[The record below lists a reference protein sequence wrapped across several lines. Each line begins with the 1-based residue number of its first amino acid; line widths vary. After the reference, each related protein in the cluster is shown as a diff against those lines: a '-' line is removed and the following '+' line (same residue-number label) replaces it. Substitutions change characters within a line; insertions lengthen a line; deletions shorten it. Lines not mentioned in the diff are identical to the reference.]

1 MRARLAFCAATLTL
15 CGAARI
21 TAAPAAQAAP
31 GSRDDERDLREL
43 EPGQSVR
50 AGIAGGQEHAYGLAL
65 QAGEYVKV
73 VVDQHGVD
81 VVIAARGPDGGLMV
95 EANFRATADGTDWLS
110 LQAETGGRYHIA
122 LRPRLS
128 DAAAGSYELKLVGP
142 RPATARDRAAARA
155 DGLLA
160 EGHALTREG
169 SAASREKAALRM
181 EEAAV
186 AYREA
191 QNTALEARALGD
203 AGNT

>member
-155 DGLLA
+155 DARGLRGLPGEGRPPDGGGGGRLSGGA
-160 EGHALTREG
+160 EHGPRG
-169 SAASREKAALRM
+169 
-181 EEAAV
+181 
-186 AYREA
+186 
-191 QNTALEARALGD
+191 ARPRRRRQHPPGPRA
-203 AGNT
+203 